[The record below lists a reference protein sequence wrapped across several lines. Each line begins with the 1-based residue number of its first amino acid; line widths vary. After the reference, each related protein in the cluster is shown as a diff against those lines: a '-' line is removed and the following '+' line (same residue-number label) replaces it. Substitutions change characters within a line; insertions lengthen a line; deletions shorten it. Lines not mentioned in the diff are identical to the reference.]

1 MSSYFYEDSALRT
14 RQKAEATRLLDLG
27 SAAGDSESTFLQP
40 IVAGSGIGGGGFL
53 KKALIAGG
61 AAGDHTVSAINAAD
75 ELVEV
80 LQFVGAGVAVTNIVD
95 LTSEFTASAGK
106 INNSAGTA
114 TTGDKLLVLWIKKTL

>member
-1 MSSYFYEDSALRT
+1 MSSYSYEDSALRA

-27 SAAGDSESTFLQP
+27 SAASDPESTFLQP
-40 IVAGSGIGGGGFL
+40 VVLGSGIGGGGFL

-61 AAGDHTVSAINAAD
+61 AAGDHMVSAINAAD

-95 LTSEFTASAGK
+95 LTSEFTASNGK
-106 INNSAGTA
+106 INNAAGTV

>member
-1 MSSYFYEDSALRT
+1 MSSYSYEDSALRA

-27 SAAGDSESTFLQP
+27 SAADDSESAFLQP

-61 AAGDHTVSAINAAD
+61 AAGDHTVGAINAAD

-95 LTSEFTASAGK
+95 LTSEFTASNGK
-106 INNSAGTA
+106 INNTAGTA
-114 TTGDKLLVLWIKKTL
+114 STGDKLLVLWIKKTL